1 MPVKPYTL
9 ATRIVHLGQYSPDAH
24 DLRVLPTFLGSRQ
37 FVRGY
42 GWGSLRCQV
51 DESEC
56 GAFEELLG
64 SRLLVGNVEVRAPL
78 LRYSEPR
85 ASLRARCRCEGF
97 LFADSGLVWSRSA
110 AVRRPSR

>member
-1 MPVKPYTL
+1 M
-9 ATRIVHLGQYSPDAH
+9 
-24 DLRVLPTFLGSRQ
+24 
-37 FVRGY
+37 RGY

-78 LRYSEPR
+78 LGIRSRELRYGP
-85 ASLRARCRCEGF
+85 LPVEGF
-97 LFADSGLVWSRSA
+97 LFADSGLVW
-110 AVRRPSR
+110 AVRPHSPP